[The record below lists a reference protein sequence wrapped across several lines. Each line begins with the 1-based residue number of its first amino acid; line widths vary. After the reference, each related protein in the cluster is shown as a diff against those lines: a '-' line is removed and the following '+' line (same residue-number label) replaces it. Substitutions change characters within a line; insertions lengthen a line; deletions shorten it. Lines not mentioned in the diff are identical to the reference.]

1 VLKTLIKRVGIKGAT
16 KPLLPVVPWLVV
28 WDAIEVSYSVY
39 KIVREAHENRQKRTR
54 SR

>member
-1 VLKTLIKRVGIKGAT
+1 VLRTLVKRIGLKGVS

-39 KIVREAHENRQKRTR
+39 KVVREAHENRQKRTR